1 MTGVEPASTVAV
13 VEIFGP
19 VLVAMTF
26 RTPDEAVA
34 LANNTRFG
42 LAASIWSENIN
53 RSLDVASRLKAGV
66 IWINATNLFDAAAGF
81 GGYRESGFGR
91 EGGRE
96 GLYEY
101 LTIEGAKAKGRD
113 VAKFTL
119 TAAPSSTTQITA
131 VDEIDRT
138 AKLYVGGKQVR
149 PDSGYS
155 YAVLAPSGKQV
166 GLAGLGNRKDIRNAV
181 EAATKAESWGAA
193 TAHNRAQILYYVAE
207 NLSARAEEFEAR
219 LRTMTGASK
228 RDAVEEV
235 AAAIRRTFF
244 YAGFADKHDGAV
256 HSTKSRHVTLA
267 MNEPYG
273 IMGIL
278 CPEDAPLLGFISLVM
293 PALATGNR
301 AVAVP
306 SSRYPLAVTD
316 FYQIVDTSDVPAGVL
331 SIVTGN
337 AAELAKTLADHD
349 EVAALW
355 NFNGGV
361 DAGMVDKGSAGNLK
375 PVWNGGARNWLAPD
389 AQGREFMRR
398 STQVKN
404 IWVPYGE

>member
-1 MTGVEPASTVAV
+1 
-13 VEIFGP
+13 
-19 VLVAMTF
+19 LVAMTF

-53 RSLDVASRLKAGV
+53 RSLEVAAKLKAGV

-101 LTIEGAKAKGRD
+101 LTIDGAKGKGREV
-113 VAKFTL
+113 VAKAAL
-119 TAAPSSTTQITA
+119 TAALSPTA
-131 VDEIDRT
+131 QVTAANAVDRT
-138 AKLYVGGKQVR
+138 AKLYIGGKQAR

-155 YAVLAPSGKQV
+155 YAVLNPAGKQV
-166 GLAGLGNRKDIRNAV
+166 GLAGLGNRKDVRNAA
-181 EAATKAESWGAA
+181 EAAARAESWGAA
-193 TAHNRAQILYYVAE
+193 TAHNRAQILYYIAE
-207 NLSARAEEFEAR
+207 NLSARSDEFEAR
-219 LRTMTGASK
+219 LRSMTGASK
-228 RDAVEEV
+228 RAAAEEV
-235 AAAIRRTFF
+235 ATAIRRTFF
-244 YAGFADKHDGAV
+244 YAGFADKYDGAV

-267 MNEPYG
+267 MNEPFG

-278 CPEDAPLLGFISLVM
+278 CPEEAPLLGFVSLVM

-301 AVAVP
+301 VVAVP
-306 SSRYPLAVTD
+306 SSRHPLAATD
-316 FYQIVDTSDVPAGVL
+316 FYQIVDTSDVPDGVL
-331 SIVTGN
+331 SMVTGN
-337 AAELAKTLADHD
+337 ASELAKTLADHD

-361 DAGMVDKGSAGNLK
+361 DAALVDKASSGNLK
-375 PVWNGGARNWLAPD
+375 PVWNGGAPNWLSPE
-389 AQGREFMRR
+389 AQGREFLRR